1 MRMPALDHVP
11 VANDTRPLSERL
23 NRDCTCVTLDRE
35 ALCAALERE
44 AGNPDFC
51 ATLIRTRPHLFSSAP
66 VFLSEAHVVAML
78 RAVRAIESVTHLP
91 AYRDAVLAR
100 SPGVARLD
108 FGPRGAFMGYDFHL
122 AHDRP
127 RLVELNT
134 NAAAPFFNAL
144 PAPARHSG
152 SGV

>member
-1 MRMPALDHVP
+1 MRMPALDYVP
-11 VANDTRPLSERL
+11 VANDTRPPFHRL
-23 NRDCTCVTLDRE
+23 TRDCTCVTLDRE

-100 SPGVARLD
+100 SPGDARLD

-122 AHDRP
+122 AHGPPAADRDQHQRRR
-127 RLVELNT
+127 RL
-134 NAAAPFFNAL
+134 PQR
-144 PAPARHSG
+144 P
-152 SGV
+152 